1 MPQAH
6 RHFLVGHVWH
16 LTHPSGDEF
25 QSFQP
30 FNRFAQ
36 FKTFQANIRSKS
48 SKVPVVPIV
57 RLQSRNKPSVNVR
70 DLVSVA
76 ISPEGRT
83 GRTNLEIKW
92 RCSDCNCGRF
102 QSGCAFAVL
111 SFGFR
116 VSDFWFSQE

>member
-1 MPQAH
+1 MLTKTKPVQIVQA
-6 RHFLVGHVWH
+6 
-16 LTHPSGDEF
+16 
-25 QSFQP
+25 

-36 FKTFQANIRSKS
+36 FKTYQANIRSKS

-83 GRTNLEIKW
+83 GRTNLRNQVALFGLQLRTLPE
-92 RCSDCNCGRF
+92 RLR
-102 QSGCAFAVL
+102 L
-111 SFGFR
+111 RSFEFR
-116 VSDFWFSQE
+116 VSGFRFLVFSGMNDVVYLGS